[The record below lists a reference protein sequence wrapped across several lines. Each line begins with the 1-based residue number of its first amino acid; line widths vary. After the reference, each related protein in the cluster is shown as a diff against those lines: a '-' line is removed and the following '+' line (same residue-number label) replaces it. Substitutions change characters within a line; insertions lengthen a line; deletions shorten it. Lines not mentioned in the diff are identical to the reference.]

1 MREEIEKIIK
11 NQSKLIDNMILD
23 NLSDES
29 LIRIN
34 NLIKKEMKKRF
45 W

>member
-45 W
+45 

>member
-11 NQSKLIDNMILD
+11 YQSKLIDNMILD

-29 LIRIN
+29 LIRVN

-45 W
+45 